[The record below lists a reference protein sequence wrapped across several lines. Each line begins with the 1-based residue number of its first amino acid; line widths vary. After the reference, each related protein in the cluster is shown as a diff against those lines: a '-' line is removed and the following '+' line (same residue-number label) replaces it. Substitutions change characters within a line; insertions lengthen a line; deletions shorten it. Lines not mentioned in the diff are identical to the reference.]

1 MRAIL
6 AALILATLAPSS
18 ALAQR
23 AALIGTPPLMAVDA
37 KDRPVVLEAAVL
49 TVEPAAGMARTTIE
63 MTFRNPQARVL
74 EGNLQFPLQPGQQ
87 VVGFALDVDGRMREA
102 VPVAK
107 ERGRQVFEAIER
119 EGVDPGLLEQTQG
132 EFFRLRVYP
141 FPANGTRRVRI
152 ELVEPLRPVTGGS
165 AVTLPLAFAAG
176 LNQLEVRT
184 RGPQPPRVE
193 GGLSSLK
200 PMRAG
205 DGLYRVP
212 LSTPFNAGRGIS
224 LVFPASTAPA
234 VQAQSH
240 EGSRYFVADV
250 PVDLQSRPRVLP
262 ARVGVVWD
270 SSTSGAD
277 RAHDLE
283 LALLDDYFRAAQ
295 ETEVDLI
302 RLRDVAEPAK
312 RFRVRGGDW
321 SALRRELE
329 STVYDG
335 ATSIDGWVPDVKV
348 IEYLLFSDGLF
359 NYGRVPFPAFSAGQR
374 LYAVQAGAAGDSTR
388 LASLANAR
396 HGRLIQLGRRD
407 DLETAARDLLH
418 EQTRLVEVQGIGAT
432 DLLPES
438 PFPVDGRLRIA
449 GRLREADPRLVL
461 HLTGPDGPVTTEVV
475 LPEAADGRMA
485 AWLWARYRLAE
496 LQADPERHRAA
507 IDRLGAE
514 FGLVTPQTSLI
525 VLERAQDYAR
535 HDIAPPAEL
544 QAQVAV
550 LVQERSTLEKRERA
564 KRLERIAAQWQERID
579 WWEKPFPKD
588 KPRAVVKAE
597 TPVVFEN
604 ATPVN
609 APAPSPPPAR
619 LAPASAAVGAA
630 PESSTTLDRIDVTGS
645 RIASAQDA
653 FKDEPGANATIS
665 LKPWQPDSPVAR
677 RLRTTAR
684 DLVYPLYLDERARET
699 QGTAFYLDVADILF
713 EKKQPG
719 LALRVL
725 SNLAEMQIED
735 RHILRVLAYRLVQ
748 AGRADLAV
756 PVLEHVLAIGG
767 EEPQSYRDL
776 ALAHAA
782 LGHHQQA
789 IDLLQEIVVRNWDGR
804 FPDIEITALAELNA
818 LAALSPTPVDTSRI
832 DRRFI
837 RNLPVGLRTVL
848 SWDTDNSDM
857 DLHVT
862 DPNGEEAFYSNPLTR
877 QGGRVSADFT
887 GGYGPE
893 EFVLRDP
900 KPGKYKVEAV
910 YFGDHQQI
918 VTGAPTL
925 HLWLST
931 GFGAVGQKDQ
941 RITLRLLEKKDRIL
955 VGEFDVR

>member
-6 AALILATLAPSS
+6 AALVLVTLVPSPG
-18 ALAQR
+18 LAQR
-23 AALIGTPPLMAVDA
+23 GALAPPLIEVGA
-37 KDRPVVLEAAVL
+37 KERPVILEAAVL

-63 MTFRNPQARVL
+63 MWFRNPNARVL

-107 ERGRQVFEAIER
+107 DRGRQIFEAIER

-132 EFFRLRVYP
+132 ESFRLRVYP
-141 FPANGTRRVRI
+141 FPANGTRRVRVDI
-152 ELVEPLRPVTGGS
+152 VEPLRQVKGGS

-176 LNQLEVRT
+176 LNRLEVRT

-193 GGLSSLK
+193 GAQSPLE
-200 PMRAG
+200 PTRAG
-205 DGLYRVP
+205 VGLYRVP
-212 LSTPFNAGRGIS
+212 LRTPFNPGRGIS
-224 LVFPASTAPA
+224 LVFPASRAPA

-240 EGSRYFVADV
+240 DGGRYFVADV
-250 PVDLQSRPRVLP
+250 PVDVQSRPRVLP
-262 ARVGVVWD
+262 ARVGVIWD
-270 SSTSGAD
+270 SSTSGAH

-283 LALLDDYFRAAQ
+283 LALLDDYFRAAHD
-295 ETEVDLI
+295 TEVDLI
-302 RLRDVAEPAK
+302 RLRDVAEPAE

-335 ATSIDGWVPDVKV
+335 ATNIDGWIPDIRVL
-348 IEYLLFSDGLF
+348 EYLLFSDGLF
-359 NYGRVPFPAFSAGQR
+359 NYGLGSFPAFSAEQR

-388 LASLANAR
+388 LASLANVR
-396 HGRLIQLGRRD
+396 HGRQIQLSRRD
-407 DLETAARDLLH
+407 DLDSAVRALLH
-418 EQTRLVEVQGIGAT
+418 DETRLVEVQGIGAT
-432 DLLPES
+432 DLLAES
-438 PFPVDGRLRIA
+438 PSPVDGRLRIA
-449 GRLREADPRLVL
+449 GRLRETEPRLIL
-461 HLTGPDGPVTTEVV
+461 HLTGPDGPVTTEIV
-475 LPEAADGRMA
+475 LPETVDGRMA

-507 IDRLGAE
+507 ITRLGAD

-525 VLERAQDYAR
+525 VLERAEDYAR

-544 QAQVAV
+544 QAQVSA
-550 LVQERSTLEKRERA
+550 LLRQQNTLEKRERSE
-564 KRLERIAAQWQERID
+564 RLERIAGQWQERID

-588 KPRAVVKAE
+588 KARSVGKGEP
-597 TPVVFEN
+597 PVVFDEPSPIE
-604 ATPVN
+604 ALAPPSASARV
-609 APAPSPPPAR
+609 APAPA
-619 LAPASAAVGAA
+619 AAEASAAT
-630 PESSTTLDRIDVTGS
+630 STSLDRIQVTGS
-645 RIASAQDA
+645 RMKRAEIVDLADDSGADA
-653 FKDEPGANATIS
+653 MIT

-677 RLRTTAR
+677 RLRTAAA
-684 DLVYPLYLDERARET
+684 DLVYPLYLDERAREA

-713 EKKQPG
+713 EKEQPE

-725 SNLAEMQIED
+725 SNLAEMQLED
-735 RHILRVLAYRLVQ
+735 RHILRVLAYRLLQ

-756 PVLEHVLAIGG
+756 PVLERVLAIGG

-782 LGHHQQA
+782 LGHRQQA
-789 IDLLQEIVVRNWDGR
+789 IDLLQEIVIRDWDGR

-832 DRRFI
+832 DRRFV

-862 DPNGEEAFYSNPLTR
+862 DPDGEEAFYSNPLTR
-877 QGGRVSADFT
+877 QGGRMSDDFT

-900 KPGKYKVEAV
+900 KPGTYKVEAV
-910 YFGDHQQI
+910 YFSDRQQI

-925 HLWLST
+925 NLWLST
-931 GFGAVGQKDQ
+931 GFGTVGQKDQ

-955 VGEFDVR
+955 VGEFEVR